1 MRTRIASSDFRHVR
15 APDHESR
22 GGSSPISPVTPCGKQ
37 QHHRRHRSNPRP
49 PRQSVLSVANGQVS
63 GYQQLPVRGAVL
75 GCIPCIP
82 AGGTFRISRAD
93 MAVPA
98 RTPSGHDRP
107 GRRLRH
113 PPPET
118 PPASRRRGRCD
129 GGRRRTIR
137 AVTAAGFT
145 GADRRFPRRNPRDC
159 GCRRRR
165 SAHRLRGRRFRGRPG
180 APVRPRP
187 RCAP

>member
-1 MRTRIASSDFRHVR
+1 MSVHPIMRAGAD
-15 APDHESR
+15 
-22 GGSSPISPVTPCGKQ
+22 
-37 QHHRRHRSNPRP
+37 RRQSHRSHHAANNSTIGDIDPTRDRPVSQSCPSQTGRSAAISSCPARSSFRMYPLYPRW
-49 PRQSVLSVANGQVS
+49 
-63 GYQQLPVRGAVL
+63 
-75 GCIPCIP
+75 
-82 AGGTFRISRAD
+82 GTFRISRAD